1 MTEQTLETGLSEIAA
16 SFAAAAA
23 AAAAALGLDPAPE
36 IADIVHASSDALGR
50 AATLAASMVV
60 AGPIQGDLVLVT
72 TAELDYA
79 LDDRELGGLTALS
92 NRVRA
97 LRAAA
102 DVLGVRYG
110 EPQEIDPSDTS
121 ADIAAVLS
129 IGGQAVGIIAVRVPR
144 PADQE
149 MAEAGT
155 DLTDQYDAGND
166 GIADIDAVGA
176 SATSSPAAVAVPV
189 PSVDEQRD
197 PGFRSFAPGNVGAGH
212 GPVATRLDQLTHVE
226 MEVTVEIGRTRMT
239 VGSLLGL
246 APGQVVELDRAAGAP
261 VDLFVNGTLL
271 ARGEVVVVDEDF
283 GFRVTEIVTSREG

>member
-1 MTEQTLETGLSEIAA
+1 MTEQTLDTGLSAIAA

-36 IADIVHASSDALGR
+36 VTDIVHASADALGR
-50 AATLAASMVV
+50 PATLAASMAV
-60 AGPIQGDLVLVT
+60 AGPLQGDLVLVT
-72 TAELDYA
+72 TAELDGV

-102 DVLGVRYG
+102 DVLGARYG

-129 IGGQAVGIIAVRVPR
+129 VGGQAVGIIAVRVPR
-144 PADQE
+144 PADQGLPT
-149 MAEAGT
+149 AGT
-155 DLTDQYDAGND
+155 DLADSSDTGDDSQTGSADAT
-166 GIADIDAVGA
+166 AA
-176 SATSSPAAVAVPV
+176 PAAVAVPV
-189 PSVDEQRD
+189 PSADEQRD

>member
-1 MTEQTLETGLSEIAA
+1 MTEQTLDNGLGQIAA

-23 AAAAALGLDPAPE
+23 AAAAALGLDAAPE
-36 IADIVHASSDALGR
+36 VGEVVHAAADALGQP
-50 AATLAASMVV
+50 ASLAAAMAV
-60 AGPIQGDLVLVT
+60 AGPVQGELVLIT
-72 TAELDYA
+72 TAELDPT

-92 NRVRA
+92 PRVRA

-102 DVLGVRYG
+102 DVLGAPYG
-110 EPQEIDPSDTS
+110 EPQELDPSDLGS
-121 ADIAAVLS
+121 DLAAVLS
-129 IGGQAVGIIAVRVPR
+129 LGDRPVGMLALRVPR
-144 PADQE
+144 PAE
-149 MAEAGT
+149 NEAPT
-155 DLTDQYDAGND
+155 
-166 GIADIDAVGA
+166 ADDSTELDVEIS
-176 SATSSPAAVAVPV
+176 SATDVPAAAPSQPATPVAD
-189 PSVDEQRD
+189 SYND
-197 PGFRSFAPGNVGAGH
+197 PGFRSFAPGGTATGH

-283 GFRVTEIVTSREG
+283 GFRVTEIVTSRES